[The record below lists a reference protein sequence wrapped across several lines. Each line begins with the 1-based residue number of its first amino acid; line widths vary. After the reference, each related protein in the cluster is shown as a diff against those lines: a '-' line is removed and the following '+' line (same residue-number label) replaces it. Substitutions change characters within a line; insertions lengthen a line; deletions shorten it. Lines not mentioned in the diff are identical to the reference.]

1 MKVNE
6 LKIGDWVQNED
17 GSIKGRIVNIDV
29 PRNRV
34 EFSAH
39 TIDAEFVYP
48 LRLPACA
55 CSISDIILE
64 KGE

>member
-29 PRNRV
+29 TRNRV

-39 TIDAEFVYP
+39 TIDAEYVYP
-48 LRLPACA
+48 LRLPAC
-55 CSISDIILE
+55 SISDIILD